1 MISYNDNNLVMMFGS
16 NLNELWGILPWFE
29 EGFFFKIC
37 DIKNVEMHIM
47 MYHSVTL
54 QKIPRGL

>member
-1 MISYNDNNLVMMFGS
+1 MMFGS

-29 EGFFFKIC
+29 QGFFFKIC